1 MTKAP
6 LDGEVDA
13 ILESTV
19 ETELINNPT
28 GAANFLFVAGIF
40 TLSTLYKKYYN
51 LLLNSMEIL
60 KALSCH

>member
-28 GAANFLFVAGIF
+28 GAANFLFVAGI
-40 TLSTLYKKYYN
+40 LY
-51 LLLNSMEIL
+51 S
-60 KALSCH
+60 